1 MLQSGNVIIVV
12 EDGITRLSVSTIKA
26 INQSF
31 DIVVRTMVVGVSWV
45 ALGGIALVLQTA
57 MSWIASQMGVTG
69 KLASV
74 LEQIPVVY
82 IAVLIIASVL
92 SNVKDTWDLI
102 LVGLG
107 RRDRNNQD
115 GGDADV
121 ESTSL

>member
-1 MLQSGNVIIVV
+1 MLQPGNVIIVV

>member
-1 MLQSGNVIIVV
+1 MLQSGNAIIIV
-12 EDGITRLSVSTIKA
+12 EDGVTRLSKSTKKA
-26 INQSF
+26 IDQSF
-31 DIVVRTMVVGVSWV
+31 DIVVRTMVVGASWV

-57 MSWIASQMGVTG
+57 MSWIADQMGVTG

-82 IAVLIIASVL
+82 ISVLIIASIL

-107 RRDRNNQD
+107 RRDRNNQ
-115 GGDADV
+115 GEGDSDV